1 MQGSQLCFN
10 ISIMRKVILVVCS
23 LLVWFFQV
31 SFSVDTDLMPPVKKI
46 GKAINKI
53 WKTSEFEIINQEITN
68 CVGIGCWYKIVSDER
83 VLGLVYNGRV
93 NSCRSGGCSID
104 PDGEAIIFEYF
115 DYLLFTDNSG
125 KVLWVKIYNYQATQG
140 YEVMSRGWLNQFKG
154 LLPDKNLEFGSD
166 IEAIS
171 GATVSAVAVTTDIQK
186 VLSCAF

>member
-1 MQGSQLCFN
+1 
-10 ISIMRKVILVVCS
+10 MRNVTIVICS
-23 LLVWFFQV
+23 LLLWFFQV
-31 SFSVDTDLMPPVKKI
+31 SFSADTDLKPPVKKI
-46 GKAINKI
+46 SKAINKI
-53 WKTSEFEIINQEITN
+53 WRTGKFEIIKQGNKN
-68 CVGIGCWYKIVSDER
+68 CDGIGSWYKIVSDER
-83 VLGLVYNGRV
+83 ELGLVYNGRV

-104 PDGEAIIFEYF
+104 PKDEAITYEYF

-154 LLPDKNLEFGSD
+154 LSPDMSLEFGRD

-171 GATVSAVAVTTDIQK
+171 GATVSAIAVTTDIQQ